1 MRYGIVGTGY
11 WGKNHVRVAT
21 ELRDAG
27 VLDEVVIC
35 DADDERAADL
45 AGTYD
50 LEYTTR
56 HDRLDVDAASVATP
70 SPTHEDIATDL
81 LRSGTDLLVEK
92 PLALS
97 ADAAWTIVETASDEG
112 RTLGVGHIFR
122 YHPGL
127 RELKRLVDAGELG
140 EIESLHTTRFSFRVP
155 RDTAGVLYSLA
166 VHDVD
171 AYDFL
176 LGERPERVYCT
187 TNSTHREHVDET
199 ATLTLEYEGTTG
211 VIHSSWQI
219 PVFGK
224 RRDLA
229 VVGTDGAAY
238 LDYLA
243 DTELEV
249 YDASIVTDADGD
261 LRKRDQGKT
270 VHEAEDAEPLKTE
283 LREFVAAAKSG
294 RDPPASGR
302 VGART
307 VEVLERAD
315 AADDAGQVLEVP
327 TRTRQAGR
335 VNTD

>member
-21 ELRDAG
+21 ELRG
-27 VLDEVVIC
+27 SGPIDEVVIC
-35 DADDERAADL
+35 DADEERAADL
-45 AGTYD
+45 AETYD
-50 LEYTTR
+50 VEYTTR
-56 HDRLDVDAASVATP
+56 HDRLEVDAASVATP
-70 SPTHEDIATDL
+70 STTHEEIATDL

-97 ADAAWTIVETASDEG
+97 AEAAWNVVETARDEG
-112 RTLGVGHIFR
+112 QALGVGHIFR

-140 EIESLHTTRFSFRVP
+140 EIEYLHTARFSFRVP
-155 RDTAGVLYSLA
+155 RDTTGVLYSLA

-171 AYDFL
+171 VYDYL
-176 LGERPERVYCT
+176 LGERPERIHCS
-187 TNSTHREHVDET
+187 TNSTHRENIDET
-199 ATLTLEYEGTTG
+199 TTLTLSYGDRTG

-243 DTELEV
+243 DTEVEV

-261 LRKRDQGKT
+261 LRKRERGKT
-270 VHEAEDAEPLKTE
+270 VHEAADAEPLKTE
-283 LREFVAAAKSG
+283 LREFVAAAQAG

-307 VEVLERAD
+307 VELLERAVE
-315 AADDAGQVLEVP
+315 AADSGQVLDVP
-327 TRTRQAGR
+327 QESRT
-335 VNTD
+335 VSPPNTD

>member
-27 VLDEVVIC
+27 VVDEVVIC
-35 DADDERAADL
+35 DVDGQRAADL
-45 AGTYD
+45 ASTYD
-50 LEYTTR
+50 VAYTTR
-56 HDRLDVDAASVATP
+56 HDRLDADAASVATP

-97 ADAAWTIVETASDEG
+97 ADAAWNIVETAREEG
-112 RTLGVGHIFR
+112 RSLGVGHIFR

-127 RELKRLVDAGELG
+127 GELKRLIDAGELG
-140 EIESLHTTRFSFRVP
+140 EIEYLHTARFSLRVP

-171 AYDFL
+171 AYDYL
-176 LGERPERVYCT
+176 LEERPSRVHCT
-187 TNSTHREHVDET
+187 MHSTHRDDIDET
-199 ATLTLEYEGTTG
+199 TTLTLDYGDRTG

-243 DTELEV
+243 DTEVEV
-249 YDASIVTDADGD
+249 YDASIVTDDSGD
-261 LRKRDQGKT
+261 LRKRDEGKT
-270 VHEAEDAEPLKTE
+270 VREAEDTEPLKRE
-283 LREFVAAAKSG
+283 VREFVAAAKAG

-307 VEVLERAD
+307 VELLERA
-315 AADDAGQVLEVP
+315 AAAAA
-327 TRTRQAGR
+327 AGR
-335 VNTD
+335 ILDIRGRSRPAERANTD

>member
-21 ELRDAG
+21 ELQDDG
-27 VLDEVVIC
+27 LVDEVVIC
-35 DADDERAADL
+35 DADEARAADL
-45 AGTYD
+45 AETYD
-50 LEYTTR
+50 LDYTTD

-70 SPTHEDIATDL
+70 SSTHEGIATDL

-97 ADAAWTIVETASDEG
+97 ADAAWNIVRTARDAG
-112 RTLGVGHIFR
+112 QTLGVGHIFR
-122 YHPGL
+122 YHAGL
-127 RELKRLVDAGELG
+127 RELKRLVEAGELG
-140 EIESLHTTRFSFRVP
+140 DIEYLHTARFAFQVP
-155 RDTAGVLYSLA
+155 RTTAGVLYSVA

-171 AYDFL
+171 VYDFL
-176 LGERPERVYCT
+176 LGEQPERVHCT
-187 TNSTHREHVDET
+187 MDSTHREGIDET
-199 ATLTLEYEGTTG
+199 ASLTLDYGDRTG
-211 VIHSSWQI
+211 VIHASWQI

-243 DTELEV
+243 DTEVEV

-261 LRKRDQGKT
+261 LRKRDHGKT
-270 VHEAEDAEPLKTE
+270 VHEAADAEPLKTE
-283 LREFVAAAKSG
+283 LREFVTAAMAG
-294 RDPPASGR
+294 RDPPASGA

-307 VEVLERAD
+307 VELLERAV
-315 AADDAGQVLEVP
+315 AAADAGQVLDVP
-327 TRTRQAGR
+327 QQSLPASPQHM
-335 VNTD
+335 D

>member
-27 VLDEVVIC
+27 AVDEVVIC
-35 DADDERAADL
+35 DADGERAADL
-45 AGTYD
+45 ASTYD
-50 LEYTTR
+50 VEYTTR

-97 ADAAWTIVETASDEG
+97 ADAAWNVVETARDEG

-127 RELKRLVDAGELG
+127 RELKRLIDAGDLG
-140 EIESLHTTRFSFRVP
+140 EIEYLHTARFAFRVP
-155 RDTAGVLYSLA
+155 RDTTGVLYSLA

-176 LGERPERVYCT
+176 LDERPERIHCT
-187 TNSTHREHVDET
+187 MHSTHRVDIDET
-199 ATLTLEYEGTTG
+199 TTLTLDYGDRTG

-243 DTELEV
+243 DTEVEV
-249 YDASIVTDADGD
+249 YDASIVADADGD
-261 LRKRDQGKT
+261 LRKRDEGKT

-283 LREFVAAAKSG
+283 LREFVAAAEGG

-307 VEVLERAD
+307 VELLEQ
-315 AADDAGQVLEVP
+315 AAAAADAGQILDIPV
-327 TRTRQAGR
+327 RTRPVERA
-335 VNTD
+335 NTD